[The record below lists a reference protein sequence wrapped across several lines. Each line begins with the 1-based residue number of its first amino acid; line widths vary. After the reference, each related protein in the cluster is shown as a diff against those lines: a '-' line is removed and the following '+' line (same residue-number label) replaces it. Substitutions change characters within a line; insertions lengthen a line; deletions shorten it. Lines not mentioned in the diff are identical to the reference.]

1 MMLELRRV
9 TLMAAMLALT
19 LLPLPASG
27 AIGPVATG
35 MTGSATDATTAFYSP
50 AGLTRLEQPELVMQ
64 TMLAY
69 TSAKF
74 RIDSATTP
82 GGSAEKEHSLLVVPG
97 LFYSRPLRDRISMGL
112 SFNAAGGIGN
122 DYGGGWS
129 GRYISENASLALVAA
144 SSAVAFQVTD
154 GLSLAVGPYA
164 IFVDSE
170 SRVRV
175 NNVAPGAAE
184 GSVELEESGVDVG
197 YTLGA
202 MYQFTDAVR
211 MGLVYRSELKPDL
224 DGTPTFDNVNPV
236 LREALAALNLL
247 GTEIDVDFKVP
258 QQVQLGF
265 YTEFADRWSMT
276 GDLMWID
283 MSEFGVTQITI
294 ESDSI
299 SVEGS
304 FKDMVM
310 ANVGLK
316 YRLGKDRAIS
326 VGAMYA
332 ESPVDDSERTLTLPF
347 DRVIGA
353 GVGYEMPFHDSLFRF
368 NVNVM
373 DLGDGD
379 VSHTGGPLTGSL
391 EGSFSQNYA
400 VVLDFQF
407 TKRF

>member
-1 MMLELRRV
+1 MTELRRV

-184 GSVELEESGVDVG
+184 GSVELERLYIEHLPIYVGVHAHEC
-197 YTLGA
+197 LQSHPPRGA
-202 MYQFTDAVR
+202 
-211 MGLVYRSELKPDL
+211 LNHPDSRPL
-224 DGTPTFDNVNPV
+224 RCPLPPNPSTAALPRTHLHSDTQLPSPHQAPTFPRCLQCTCLHIHSLHGRSRSADKQHVCRRKHPRWISGTGRTQGAHKTGRGFVCGVSVAHPNCTRTPKAQENRISPPRICFCSRGTGKYPRS
-236 LREALAALNLL
+236 LR
-247 GTEIDVDFKVP
+247 T
-258 QQVQLGF
+258 
-265 YTEFADRWSMT
+265 
-276 GDLMWID
+276 
-283 MSEFGVTQITI
+283 
-294 ESDSI
+294 
-299 SVEGS
+299 
-304 FKDMVM
+304 
-310 ANVGLK
+310 
-316 YRLGKDRAIS
+316 
-326 VGAMYA
+326 
-332 ESPVDDSERTLTLPF
+332 
-347 DRVIGA
+347 
-353 GVGYEMPFHDSLFRF
+353 
-368 NVNVM
+368 
-373 DLGDGD
+373 
-379 VSHTGGPLTGSL
+379 
-391 EGSFSQNYA
+391 
-400 VVLDFQF
+400 
-407 TKRF
+407 